1 MGASRS
7 ILGVD
12 LLFPSNHLTT
22 GLSDLIV
29 HMHTSMEVG
38 NESLFSRP

>member
-38 NESLFSRP
+38 NESLFFRL